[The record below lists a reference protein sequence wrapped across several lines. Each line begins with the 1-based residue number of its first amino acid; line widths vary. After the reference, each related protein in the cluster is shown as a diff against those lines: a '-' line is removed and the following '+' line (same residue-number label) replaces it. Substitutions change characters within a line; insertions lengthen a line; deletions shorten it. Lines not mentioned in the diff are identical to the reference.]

1 MIQALTYRLQ
11 ERALGGL
18 KPATRHE
25 LERNRRRR
33 RGAPADSGPDVVGR
47 FADAM
52 LPAEVADPRAAFRLA
67 QRPQN
72 LLMAVYAGLSAPDQ
86 TVETLD

>member
-1 MIQALTYRLQ
+1 
-11 ERALGGL
+11 
-18 KPATRHE
+18 
-25 LERNRRRR
+25 
-33 RGAPADSGPDVVGR
+33 
-47 FADAM
+47 M